1 MLRRNQV
8 LDKISSLEEEVG
20 RLRERIPEDTN
31 PQYDLWIRIWNSIL
45 QKIED
50 LPLPMYDLYSFLY
63 QNAFLILFLL

>member
-31 PQYDLWIRIWNSIL
+31 PQYDLWIIICNSIL
-45 QKIED
+45 SKIED
-50 LPLPMYDLYSFLY
+50 L
-63 QNAFLILFLL
+63 QNIVELEEDGIQ

>member
-31 PQYDLWIRIWNSIL
+31 PQYDLLIRICNSIL
-45 QKIED
+45 SKIED
-50 LPLPMYDLYSFLY
+50 L
-63 QNAFLILFLL
+63 QNIVELEEDGIQ

>member
-31 PQYDLWIRIWNSIL
+31 PQYYLWIRICNSIL

-50 LPLPMYDLYSFLY
+50 L
-63 QNAFLILFLL
+63 QNIVELEEDGIQ

>member
-1 MLRRNQV
+1 MKRRNQV

-31 PQYDLWIRIWNSIL
+31 PQYDLWIRICNSIL

-50 LPLPMYDLYSFLY
+50 L
-63 QNAFLILFLL
+63 QNIVELEEDGIQ

>member
-31 PQYDLWIRIWNSIL
+31 PQYDLWIRICNSIL
-45 QKIED
+45 QKIEA
-50 LPLPMYDLYSFLY
+50 L
-63 QNAFLILFLL
+63 QNIVELEEDGIQ

>member
-31 PQYDLWIRIWNSIL
+31 PQYDLWIRICNSIL
-45 QKIED
+45 TKIED
-50 LPLPMYDLYSFLY
+50 L
-63 QNAFLILFLL
+63 QNIVELEEDGIQ

>member
-31 PQYDLWIRIWNSIL
+31 PQYDLWIRICNSIL
-45 QKIED
+45 SKIED
-50 LPLPMYDLYSFLY
+50 L
-63 QNAFLILFLL
+63 QNIVELEEDGIQYLRRK

>member
-20 RLRERIPEDTN
+20 RLRERIPEDTY
-31 PQYDLWIRIWNSIL
+31 PQYDLWIRICNSIL

-50 LPLPMYDLYSFLY
+50 L
-63 QNAFLILFLL
+63 QNIVELEEDGIQ

>member
-31 PQYDLWIRIWNSIL
+31 PQYDLWIRICNSIL
-45 QKIED
+45 QKI
-50 LPLPMYDLYSFLY
+50 
-63 QNAFLILFLL
+63 

>member
-31 PQYDLWIRIWNSIL
+31 PQYDLWIRICNSIL

-50 LPLPMYDLYSFLY
+50 L
-63 QNAFLILFLL
+63 QNIIELEEDGIQ

>member
-31 PQYDLWIRIWNSIL
+31 QQYDLWIRICNSIL

-50 LPLPMYDLYSFLY
+50 L
-63 QNAFLILFLL
+63 QNIVELEEDGIQ

>member
-31 PQYDLWIRIWNSIL
+31 PQYDLWIRICNSIL
-45 QKIED
+45 SKIED
-50 LPLPMYDLYSFLY
+50 L
-63 QNAFLILFLL
+63 QNIVELEEDGIQ

>member
-1 MLRRNQV
+1 M

-31 PQYDLWIRIWNSIL
+31 PQYDLWIRICNSIL

-50 LPLPMYDLYSFLY
+50 L
-63 QNAFLILFLL
+63 QNIVELEEDGIQ

>member
-20 RLRERIPEDTN
+20 RLRETIPEDTN
-31 PQYDLWIRIWNSIL
+31 PQYDLWIRICNSIL

-50 LPLPMYDLYSFLY
+50 L
-63 QNAFLILFLL
+63 QNIVELEEDGIQ

>member
-31 PQYDLWIRIWNSIL
+31 PQYDLWIKICNSIL

-50 LPLPMYDLYSFLY
+50 L
-63 QNAFLILFLL
+63 QNIVELEEDGIQ

>member
-31 PQYDLWIRIWNSIL
+31 PQYDLWIRICNSIL

-50 LPLPMYDLYSFLY
+50 LQNIVELEEVDDDLT
-63 QNAFLILFLL
+63 